1 MEIKNS
7 VVMITGGAIRVG
19 RAVALY
25 LASKGAHISFSYL
38 PNEPYQDTLNDIN
51 AFGVNACAT
60 AVDVRD
66 THHIEKFVQATMQEF
81 GCVDVLINSAS
92 VWLRKPVL
100 DVTETEWDQ
109 AIDINLKGPF
119 FMAQAVARVMLKQG
133 HGVIINITDG
143 SAFQVWQ
150 GYAPHAASKTGLI
163 ALTKSFA
170 LELAPTVR
178 VNAIAPG
185 TVLMP
190 PNTTPEIERWA
201 MGHTI
206 LGHIGTPEDV
216 AKMAEFIIER
226 DYTTGA
232 VYLIDGGMSLVNKD

>member
-25 LASKGAHISFSYL
+25 LASRGAHIAFSYL
-38 PNEPYQDTLNDIN
+38 PGEPWQDTVRDIR
-51 AFGVNACAT
+51 ACGVNACA
-60 AVDVRD
+60 AAMDVRD
-66 THHIEKFVQATMQEF
+66 TRQIEQFVETALREL
-81 GCVDVLINSAS
+81 GRIDVLINSAS

-100 DVTETEWDQ
+100 DVTETDWDQ

-119 FMAQAVARVMLKQG
+119 FLAQAVGRAMLEQG

-143 SAFQVWQ
+143 SAFQVWP
-150 GYAPHAASKTGLI
+150 GYAPHGASKTGLI

-190 PNTTPEIERWA
+190 PNTTPEVERWA

-206 LGHIGTPEDV
+206 LGRIGVPEDV

-226 DYTTGA
+226 DYATGA

>member
-1 MEIKNS
+1 MEIKNA

-25 LASKGAHISFSYL
+25 LAGKGAHIAFSYL
-38 PNEPYQDTLNDIN
+38 PNEPWQDTLRDIRSL
-51 AFGVNACAT
+51 GVNACAV
-60 AVDVRD
+60 AMDVSD
-66 THHIEKFVQATMQEF
+66 TRQISKFVETAQQEL
-81 GCVDVLINSAS
+81 GRVDVLINSAS

-100 DVTETEWDQ
+100 EVTENEWDL
-109 AIDINLKGPF
+109 ALDINLKGPF
-119 FMAQAVARVMLKQG
+119 FLSQAVGRVMVKQG

-143 SAFQVWQ
+143 SAYQVWQ
-150 GYAPHAASKTGLI
+150 GYAPHSASKTGLI

-190 PNTTPEIERWA
+190 PNTTAEIERWA

-206 LGHIGTPEDV
+206 LGRIGTPEDV

-232 VYLIDGGMSLVNKD
+232 VYLIDGGMSLVNRD